1 MFEPGNHRA
10 SFCATIVGVSRRIM
24 IVDDDLDI
32 LDGLAGLLEHAGWQV
47 TTASSGKDAFRT
59 FDQAAPDV
67 ILLDVNLPDHSG
79 LDILE
84 HIKSRS
90 ESTAVIVMS
99 GVGTIDIAVEAMK
112 RGAETFLSK
121 PYDFATLEVQLDRVS
136 SMIETRR
143 ELEAL
148 RRAQGRSPRTFPG
161 VSKAAKELNEVISRV
176 AEAPSPV
183 LLEGESGSGKGIV
196 ARMIHDSSRRSK
208 APFVDLN
215 CAGLSRELLESEL
228 FGHEKGSFTDATVAK
243 PGLFEIAA
251 HGTVFLD
258 EIGELELPI
267 QARLLKALEEKRF
280 RRVGGVRDISVDIRL
295 VAATNRDIGAE
306 VAEGRFRKD
315 LYYRLNVVRIVVP
328 PLRDR
333 IEDIPILANV
343 LLAELSEEMGG
354 RKARLSERALAKLMD
369 YDWPGNVRELRN
381 VLERGML
388 MNRGEELRV
397 EDLLLDQNAVPGGSA
412 ATTEIRP
419 LDTHVA
425 EYIQQCV
432 DAAGGNIREA
442 ARRLQVSPSTIYAR
456 LRK

>member
-1 MFEPGNHRA
+1 MLA
-10 SFCATIVGVSRRIM
+10 VSGRIM
-24 IVDDDLDI
+24 IVDDDPDI
-32 LDGLAGLLEHAGWQV
+32 LAGLESLLLDAGWEV
-47 TTASSGKDAFRT
+47 TTASSGKDAFRK
-59 FDQAAPDV
+59 FDDAAPDV
-67 ILLDVNLPDHSG
+67 VLLDVNLPDHSG
-79 LDILE
+79 LDVLE
-84 HIKSRS
+84 HIKSRA

-121 PYDFATLEVQLDRVS
+121 PYDFATLEVLLDRVS
-136 SMIETRR
+136 STIATRR
-143 ELEAL
+143 ELEAF
-148 RRAQGRSPRTFPG
+148 RRAQGRGPRTFPG
-161 VSKAAKELNEVISRV
+161 VSKAAKELNEIISKV
-176 AEAPSPV
+176 ADAPSPV

-196 ARMIHDSSRRSK
+196 ARMIHDSSNRSK

-228 FGHEKGSFTDATVAK
+228 FGHEKGAFTDAAAAK

-251 HGTVFLD
+251 HGSVFLD
-258 EIGELELPI
+258 EIGELELSI

-280 RRVGGVRDISVDIRL
+280 RRVGGVRDIVVDMRL
-295 VAATNRDIGAE
+295 IAATNRDIGAE

-315 LYYRLNVVRIVVP
+315 LFYRLNVVRIVVP
-328 PLRDR
+328 PLRER
-333 IEDIPILANV
+333 IEDVPILANV
-343 LLAELSEEMGG
+343 LLAELSEEMGA
-354 RKARLSERALAKLMD
+354 RKVRLSERALAKLMD

-388 MNRGEELRV
+388 MNRGEELHV
-397 EDLLLDQNAVPGGSA
+397 EDLRLDA
-412 ATTEIRP
+412 AALAGASGAATEIRP
-419 LDTHVA
+419 LDAHIT
-425 EYIQQCV
+425 EYVQKCV